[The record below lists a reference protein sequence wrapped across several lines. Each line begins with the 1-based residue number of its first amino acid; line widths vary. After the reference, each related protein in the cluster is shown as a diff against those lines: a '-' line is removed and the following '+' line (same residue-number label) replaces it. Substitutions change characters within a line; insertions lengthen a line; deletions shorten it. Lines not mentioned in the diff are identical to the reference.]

1 MIKAELRSENTFCFT
16 INASIFNE
24 RVLTKALYWY
34 AESFIIYWNKNKD
47 NLFEITLELKPS
59 ANKIYTFEY
68 VTHKFNQDL
77 IDYKNRDLIT
87 NETKDIRN
95 ILYVKAFANNDDFED
110 FNLARNNESLLFI
123 TIPLRKNQ
131 GTRIT
136 RQ

>member
-34 AESFIIYWNKNKD
+34 AESFIIYWN
-47 NLFEITLELKPS
+47 KPS

-110 FNLARNNESLLFI
+110 FNLASE
-123 TIPLRKNQ
+123 
-131 GTRIT
+131 
-136 RQ
+136 

>member
-1 MIKAELRSENTFCFT
+1 MIKAELRSENTFCFI

-59 ANKIYTFEY
+59 ANKIYFSPLIHPLKSGY
-68 VTHKFNQDL
+68 KYSNNSKFNQDL

-110 FNLARNNESLLFI
+110 FNLASE
-123 TIPLRKNQ
+123 
-131 GTRIT
+131 
-136 RQ
+136 

>member
-59 ANKIYTFEY
+59 ANN

-110 FNLARNNESLLFI
+110 FNLASE
-123 TIPLRKNQ
+123 
-131 GTRIT
+131 
-136 RQ
+136 

>member
-59 ANKIYTFEY
+59 ANMIYTFEY
-68 VTHKFNQDL
+68 VTHKFNHHL

-110 FNLARNNESLLFI
+110 FNLASE
-123 TIPLRKNQ
+123 
-131 GTRIT
+131 
-136 RQ
+136 

>member
-16 INASIFNE
+16 INASISNE

-34 AESFIIYWNKNKD
+34 TESFIIYWNENKD

-110 FNLARNNESLLFI
+110 FNLASE
-123 TIPLRKNQ
+123 
-131 GTRIT
+131 
-136 RQ
+136 

>member
-16 INASIFNE
+16 INASIFNK

-110 FNLARNNESLLFI
+110 FNLASE
-123 TIPLRKNQ
+123 
-131 GTRIT
+131 
-136 RQ
+136 

>member
-34 AESFIIYWNKNKD
+34 TESFIIYWNENKD

-95 ILYVKAFANNDDFED
+95 ILYVKAFANNDDFGD
-110 FNLARNNESLLFI
+110 FNLASE
-123 TIPLRKNQ
+123 
-131 GTRIT
+131 
-136 RQ
+136 